1 MPFRILPLIVAL
13 IITGCTATHNEA
25 LPDINLN
32 TETDDNTRSTKYKYN
47 NYKKD
52 QNQFTIETND
62 NEKSIEE
69 LTKFLKDNGFSITNK
84 SQYLLLDYNNHKFL
98 ITPKI
103 SKGNLSRLVVYNLY
117 NIKTEYQNKKE
128 LASLIL
134 KLNAELNLA
143 TFSISKDKKHLMLQS
158 NITFVDTIEE
168 KEIRKF
174 IEYLIQGIMVTTL
187 KNPDLIKYL
196 E

>member
-69 LTKFLKDNGFSITNK
+69 LTKFLKDNEFNITNK
-84 SQYLLLDYNNHKFL
+84 SQYLLLEYNNHKFL

-103 SKGNLSRLVVYNLY
+103 SKGNLSRLVVYNIY
-117 NIKTEYQNKKE
+117 NIKT
-128 LASLIL
+128 
-134 KLNAELNLA
+134 
-143 TFSISKDKKHLMLQS
+143 
-158 NITFVDTIEE
+158 
-168 KEIRKF
+168 
-174 IEYLIQGIMVTTL
+174 
-187 KNPDLIKYL
+187 KY
-196 E
+196 